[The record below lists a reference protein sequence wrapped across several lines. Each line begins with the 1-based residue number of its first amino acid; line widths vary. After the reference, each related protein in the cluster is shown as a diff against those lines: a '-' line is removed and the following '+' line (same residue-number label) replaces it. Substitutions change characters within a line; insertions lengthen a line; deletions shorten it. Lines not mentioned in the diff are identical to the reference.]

1 MRAKPG
7 DRITIRGHRAGEHEI
22 CDCEVLE
29 VHGADGA
36 PPYLV
41 RWDDG
46 HEAIFFPGSDAAVEP
61 YVAST

>member
-1 MRAKPG
+1 MKAAVGDTIVAKGRHVG
-7 DRITIRGHRAGEHEI
+7 DGERTG
-22 CDCEVLE
+22 EVLE

-46 HEAIFFPGSDAAVEP
+46 HEGLVFPGGDSLV
-61 YVAST
+61 THHGG